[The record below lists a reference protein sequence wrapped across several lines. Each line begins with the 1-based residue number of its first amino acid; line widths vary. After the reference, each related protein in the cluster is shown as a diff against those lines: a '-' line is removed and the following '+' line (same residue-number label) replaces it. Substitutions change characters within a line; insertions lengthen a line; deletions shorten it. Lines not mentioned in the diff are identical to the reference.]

1 MHKVPGNFHLSSHD
15 YQGPIQRIYNEG
27 YKIDVS
33 HIINHLSFG
42 DPAEAHQIEKKYS
55 DTISN
60 ELSGTKV
67 MQEEEIHVG

>member
-1 MHKVPGNFHLSSHD
+1 MSSHD
-15 YQGPIQRIYNEG
+15 YQAPIQRVYNEG
-27 YKIDVS
+27 YKIDLS

-42 DPAEAHQIEKKYS
+42 NITEAKQIERKYH
-55 DTISN
+55 DTIEN